1 MPGRRTE
8 GGRQLEEERPGYTP
22 RVQVVLLQRAILM
35 NEKKDKHGLFR
46 LPGHVRNHNAFLQ
59 PSLILPPH

>member
-1 MPGRRTE
+1 M
-8 GGRQLEEERPGYTP
+8 EEERPGYAP

-46 LPGHVRNHNAFLQ
+46 LPGHVHIIIPHFFNRHSSFR
-59 PSLILPPH
+59 LIRVE